1 MSEEQRYG
9 DPNYGTVGEQGAQ
22 GGAPAGGISGTVVS
36 GGNERAWGALAHL
49 SIFVNIF
56 TVILGPVV
64 SFVIWLVYRDRSRE
78 IAFQALQSMWYQ
90 IAWFVALAAGWAVAG
105 VLMAVLIGFLM
116 VPFLAI
122 LTLVPFVHSAY
133 GAYKIGKGEE
143 FRYPLIAD
151 MIDGR

>member
-22 GGAPAGGISGTVVS
+22 GGAPAGGIGGAVVS

-78 IAFQALQSMWYQ
+78 VAFQALQSMWYQ

-143 FRYPLIAD
+143 FRYPFIAD

>member
-9 DPNYGTVGEQGAQ
+9 DPNYGTVGEQG
-22 GGAPAGGISGTVVS
+22 GTPAGGIGGAVVS
-36 GGNERAWGALAHL
+36 SSNERAWGALAHL

-64 SFVIWLVYRDRSRE
+64 SLGIWLFYRDRSRE
-78 IAFQALQSMWYQ
+78 VAFQALQSIWYQ

-105 VLMAVLIGFLM
+105 ALTAVLIGFLM
-116 VPFLAI
+116 MPFLAI

-143 FRYPLIAD
+143 FRYPIIAD
-151 MIDGR
+151 MLDGR

>member
-22 GGAPAGGISGTVVS
+22 GGAPAGGIGGTVVS
-36 GGNERAWGALAHL
+36 SGNERAWGALAHL

-56 TVILGPVV
+56 TVILGPVI

-105 VLMAVLIGFLM
+105 VLTAVLIGFLLM
-116 VPFLAI
+116 PFLAI

-143 FRYPLIAD
+143 FRYPIIAD

>member
-22 GGAPAGGISGTVVS
+22 GGAPAGGIGGTVVS
-36 GGNERAWGALAHL
+36 AGNERAWGALAHL

-143 FRYPLIAD
+143 FRYPFIAD